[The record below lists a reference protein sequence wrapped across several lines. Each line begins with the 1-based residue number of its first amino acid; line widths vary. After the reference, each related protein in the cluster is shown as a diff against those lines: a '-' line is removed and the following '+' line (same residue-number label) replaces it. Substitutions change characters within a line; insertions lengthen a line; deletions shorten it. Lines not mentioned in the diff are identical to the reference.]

1 MKYWIAWCGQ
11 YLIYAS
17 SKHRIPAKEKF
28 YCGLHRQR

>member
-1 MKYWIAWCGQ
+1 MKYRIAGRGQ

-17 SKHRIPAKEKF
+17 SKHHIPAKEKF